1 MEIQILSPTQ
11 AQPLPPVQW
20 NYEEVKQWVQDGLS
34 RYKGVVYDETQISLA
49 KTDRA
54 NLNKLAAA
62 IDAKRKE
69 MKAVYLQP
77 YAEFEAQAKELTE
90 LVKTQVAEIDAQVK
104 AFDNFRKEE
113 KQAQIIAEIYSP
125 MIGNL
130 AELVP
135 YERLHNS
142 RWLNVTMSMG
152 AIGEEMSRTIG
163 KIVDGLKAIDNMVL
177 DQATT
182 ERVKSVFLENF
193 DLAAAI
199 SEKVRIETARAQYER
214 YKAAQQAQDAPRV
227 LDASDP
233 DAFAKAR
240 PGDVIRFGGPGCET
254 ATAEP
259 QEGPAINETILTVT
273 FRIHVTK
280 AQLDALGAF
289 MKANGI
295 KPERV

>member
-11 AQPLPPVQW
+11 AQPLPNVRW
-20 NYEEVKQWVQDGLS
+20 NYEEVRQWVKDGLS

-62 IDAKRKE
+62 IDAKRRE
-69 MKAVYLQP
+69 MKALYLQP

-104 AFDNFRKEE
+104 AFDNFHKEE
-113 KQAQIIAEIYSP
+113 KQAKIISEIYTP

-135 YERLHNS
+135 YGRLHNP

-163 KIVDGLKAIDNMVL
+163 KIVDGLKAVDNMGL

-214 YKAAQQAQDAPRV
+214 YKAAQQAQTADDMPPANTGAQAPEYRRPTPPPPMPQHTEEEKV
-227 LDASDP
+227 L
-233 DAFAKAR
+233 
-240 PGDVIRFGGPGCET
+240 E
-254 ATAEP
+254 
-259 QEGPAINETILTVT
+259 VT

-280 AQLDALGAF
+280 TQLDALGAF

>member
-1 MEIQILSPTQ
+1 MEIQIYTPTQ

-34 RYKGVVYDETQISLA
+34 RYKGVVYDDTQIALA

-90 LVKTQVAEIDAQVK
+90 MVKTQVAEIDAQVK

-113 KQAQIIAEIYSP
+113 KLAKIKAEIYTP
-125 MIGNL
+125 MIDTL

-135 YERLHNS
+135 YERLHDPK
-142 RWLNVTMSMG
+142 WLNVTCS
-152 AIGEEMSRTIG
+152 INTIG
-163 KIVDGLKAIDNMVL
+163 AEMAQKIERIVSGLDAIDKL
-177 DQATT
+177 DLEEALTEQA
-182 ERVKSVFLENF
+182 KSVFLKDF

-199 SEKVRIETARAQYER
+199 RETERIMAEREKLER
-214 YKAAQQAQDAPRV
+214 YQAAQQAQRVPAP
-227 LDASDP
+227 AEKQSD
-233 DAFAKAR
+233 
-240 PGDVIRFGGPGCET
+240 ET
-254 ATAEP
+254 TAPATENPTPPVELPVADEK
-259 QEGPAINETILTVT
+259 IYTVA
-273 FRIHVTK
+273 FRIRVTK
-280 AQLDALGAF
+280 AQLDALGAY
-289 MKANGI
+289 MRANNI

>member
-1 MEIQILSPTQ
+1 MEIQIYTPTQ

-34 RYKGVVYDETQISLA
+34 RYKGVVYDDTQIALA

-90 LVKTQVAEIDAQVK
+90 MVKTQVAEIDAQVK

-113 KQAQIIAEIYSP
+113 KLAKIKAEIYTP
-125 MIGNL
+125 MIDTL

-135 YERLHNS
+135 YERLHDPK
-142 RWLNVTMSMG
+142 WLNVTCS
-152 AIGEEMSRTIG
+152 INTIG
-163 KIVDGLKAIDNMVL
+163 AEMAQKIERIVSGLDAIDKL
-177 DQATT
+177 DLDEALTEQA
-182 ERVKSVFLENF
+182 KSVFLKDF

-199 SEKVRIETARAQYER
+199 RETERIMAEREKLER
-214 YKAAQQAQDAPRV
+214 YQAAQQAQRVPAP
-227 LDASDP
+227 AEKQSD
-233 DAFAKAR
+233 
-240 PGDVIRFGGPGCET
+240 ET
-254 ATAEP
+254 TAPATENPTPPVQQPVADEK
-259 QEGPAINETILTVT
+259 IYTVA
-273 FRIHVTK
+273 FRIRVTK
-280 AQLDALGAF
+280 AQLDALGAY
-289 MKANGI
+289 MRTNNI

>member
-1 MEIQILSPTQ
+1 MEIRVLAPTQ
-11 AQPLPPVQW
+11 GQPLPSVQW

-49 KTDRA
+49 KTDKA

-69 MKAVYLQP
+69 MKALYLQP

-104 AFDNFRKEE
+104 AFDNFRKDE
-113 KQAQIIAEIYSP
+113 KQAKIISEIYTP

-135 YERLHNS
+135 YERLHNP

-163 KIVDGLKAIDNMVL
+163 KIVDGLKAVDNMGL

-182 ERVKSVFLENF
+182 ERVKSKFLENF

-214 YKAAQQAQDAPRV
+214 YKAAQQAQEAPAAV
-227 LDASDP
+227 EP
-233 DAFAKAR
+233 PQGVNVPTEPK
-240 PGDVIRFGGPGCET
+240 T
-254 ATAEP
+254 AAVP
-259 QEGPAINETILTVT
+259 QEGHAINEEIYEVT

-280 AQLDALGAF
+280 AQLNELGAF
-289 MKANGI
+289 MKARGI
-295 KPERV
+295 KPERVK